1 MYTAYVL
8 FGGNE
13 GNVPFLFREAA
24 SLMDEAGLTVTEKG
38 SLFQSDA
45 WGEGVQGAF
54 YNQLMILRVGLEP
67 WDLLS
72 VLLEIERK
80 LGRKRE
86 EGVVSNRTIDIDI
99 LLIDDLI
106 VSLPGLTIP
115 HPRLHQRRFALVPLC
130 ELVPS
135 LIHPV
140 MGKSMLQLLQDSTD
154 QLMVEKVEKKRYP
167 DISPNE

>member
-45 WGEGVQGAF
+45 WGEGVQGTF